1 MFFTTLLIDVTPL
14 EYNELN
20 AGVRSHKTEDEWP
33 QKCTVVINTGFTKK
47 KKKIKIQNN
56 SLPEELRKQKRE
68 GEHPYFVNSSDT
80 HKDHTRP
87 VDYYSQIADGVNE
100 MYHQQKM
107 GFVMTYDVFLWRMYR
122 CYDPL
127 VKQFTNVYVQAFL
140 SGSTASAPNAI
151 SHRTTCRRF
160 PWDRNEPLGWG
171 WSRRVTLVNDDSAYP
186 KASNSQGE
194 FFKHRVQKGRPDNS
208 ETVHMC

>member
-1 MFFTTLLIDVTPL
+1 MS
-14 EYNELN
+14 
-20 AGVRSHKTEDEWP
+20 AR
-33 QKCTVVINTGFTKK
+33 KK
-47 KKKIKIQNN
+47 KKSRFRTTVSPKNWENKK
-56 SLPEELRKQKRE
+56 ERE
-68 GEHPYFVNSSDT
+68 NTLILWTAISDT
-80 HKDHTRP
+80 HKDHTRL

-122 CYDPL
+122 CYVPL

-151 SHRTTCRRF
+151 SHRTTCRRL
-160 PWDRNEPLGWG
+160 PRDRNEPLGWG
-171 WSRRVTLVNDDSAYP
+171 WGRRVTLVNDDSAYP
-186 KASNSQGE
+186 EASNSQGA